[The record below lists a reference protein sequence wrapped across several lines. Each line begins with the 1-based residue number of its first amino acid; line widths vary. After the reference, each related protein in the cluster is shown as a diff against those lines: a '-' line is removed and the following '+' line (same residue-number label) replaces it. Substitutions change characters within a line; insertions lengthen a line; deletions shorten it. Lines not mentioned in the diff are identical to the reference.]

1 MIGGLRAAAMPRT
14 TCRRHPLDETY
25 KKQPGGEVIEL
36 HAFDDPRAQSDALAK
51 AVRDALQASLSAH
64 GGASASGTARA
75 TLAVSGGTSPRP
87 FLETLSHGPL
97 DWSRID
103 VTLVDDR
110 WVPDTDTASNARL
123 ARETLLMHAASQ
135 ARFLPLVDV
144 SQPLDA
150 HIAALNADAAR
161 ALPDVAVLGMGE
173 DGHTA
178 SIFADAPEW
187 DFATTTPERFVAVH
201 PGAAPH
207 ARVSW
212 SLSALKQIDRLFLL
226 IAGPRKLDVLNAA
239 AAAPQKNAISKL
251 ANDKGVR
258 LDVYWCAN

>member
-1 MIGGLRAAAMPRT
+1 
-14 TCRRHPLDETY
+14 
-25 KKQPGGEVIEL
+25 VIEL

-51 AVRDALQASLSAH
+51 AVGDALHASLTAT
-64 GGASASGTARA
+64 ASATGARPT

-87 FLETLSHGPL
+87 FLQTLSTQSF
-97 DWSRID
+97 DWTRIA

-110 WVPDTDTASNARL
+110 WVPETDSASNARL
-123 ARETLLMHAASQ
+123 THETLLQNAARD
-135 ARFLPLVDV
+135 AAFFPLVDV
-144 SQPLDA
+144 SQTLEA
-150 HIAALNADAAR
+150 HIAALNADVANGKR
-161 ALPDVAVLGMGE
+161 HLPDVAVLGMGE

-187 DFATTTPERFVAVH
+187 DFAISTADPFVAVH
-201 PGAAPH
+201 PVAAPH

-212 SLSALKQIDRLFLL
+212 SMSAFKKIDRLFLL
-226 IAGPRKLDVLNAA
+226 IAGKKKLDVLNAA
-239 AAAPQKNAISKL
+239 EAALQKNAISTL

>member
-1 MIGGLRAAAMPRT
+1 M
-14 TCRRHPLDETY
+14 
-25 KKQPGGEVIEL
+25 IEL
-36 HAFDDPRAQSDALAK
+36 HAFDDQNAQSGALAK
-51 AVRDALQASLSAH
+51 AVGDALHASLAAQANAPQS
-64 GGASASGTARA
+64 GARRA
-75 TLAVSGGTSPRP
+75 TLAVSGGSSPRP
-87 FLETLSHGPL
+87 FLQTLSTHPF
-97 DWSRID
+97 DWAHID

-110 WVPDTDTASNARL
+110 WVPETDAASNSRL
-123 ARETLLMHAASQ
+123 AHETLLQNAA
-135 ARFLPLVDV
+135 AAATFWPLVDTA
-144 SQPLDA
+144 QTLDA

-161 ALPDVAVLGMGE
+161 RVPDVAILGMGE

-187 DFATTTPERFVAVH
+187 DFAITTPERFVAVH
-201 PGAAPH
+201 PGNAPH

-212 SLSALKQIDRLFLL
+212 SLSALQQVGHLYLL
-226 IAGPRKLDVLNAA
+226 IAGPRKLEVLQQA

>member
-1 MIGGLRAAAMPRT
+1 M
-14 TCRRHPLDETY
+14 
-25 KKQPGGEVIEL
+25 IEL
-36 HAFDDPRAQSDALAK
+36 HAFDDQRAQSDALAK
-51 AVRDALQASLSAH
+51 AVGDALHASLA
-64 GGASASGTARA
+64 AQAAASGTGTSATGTSITGTRPA

-87 FLETLSHGPL
+87 FLQTLSTQSF
-97 DWSRID
+97 DWARIA

-110 WVPDTDTASNARL
+110 WVPETDSASNAQLVRD
-123 ARETLLMHAASQ
+123 TLLQNAAKT
-135 ARFLPLVDV
+135 AAFWPLADTT
-144 SQPLDA
+144 QDLNA
-150 HIAALNADAAR
+150 HIAALNADPRFSAA
-161 ALPDVAVLGMGE
+161 PDVAILGMGE

-187 DFATTTPERFVAVH
+187 DHAITTTERFVAVH
-201 PGAAPH
+201 PGNAPH

-212 SLSALKQIDRLFLL
+212 SLSALKEVKHLFLL

>member
-1 MIGGLRAAAMPRT
+1 M
-14 TCRRHPLDETY
+14 
-25 KKQPGGEVIEL
+25 IEL
-36 HAFDDPRAQSDALAK
+36 HAFDDQRAQSDALAK
-51 AVRDALQASLSAH
+51 AVGDALHASLA
-64 GGASASGTARA
+64 AQAAASGTGTSATGTSATGTSATGARPA

-87 FLETLSHGPL
+87 FLQTLSTQSF
-97 DWSRID
+97 DWARIA

-110 WVPDTDTASNARL
+110 WVPETDSASNAQL
-123 ARETLLMHAASQ
+123 VHDTLLQNAAKN
-135 ARFLPLVDV
+135 AAFWPLVDTA
-144 SQPLDA
+144 QDLNA
-150 HIAALNADAAR
+150 HIAALNADPRFSAV
-161 ALPDVAVLGMGE
+161 PDVAILGMGE

-187 DFATTTPERFVAVH
+187 DHAITTTERFVAVH
-201 PGAAPH
+201 PGNAPH

-212 SLSALKQIDRLFLL
+212 SLSALKEVKHLFLL

>member
-1 MIGGLRAAAMPRT
+1 
-14 TCRRHPLDETY
+14 
-25 KKQPGGEVIEL
+25 VIEL
-36 HAFDDPRAQSDALAK
+36 HAFDDPRAQSDALAQ
-51 AVRDALQASLSAH
+51 AVGDALHASLAAQASARET
-64 GGASASGTARA
+64 GARRA

-87 FLETLSHGPL
+87 FLQTLSTRPF
-97 DWSRID
+97 DWAHID

-110 WVPDTDTASNARL
+110 WVPESDTASNSRL
-123 ARETLLMHAASQ
+123 AHETLLQHAAQ
-135 ARFLPLVDV
+135 AAAFWPLVDTAQ
-144 SQPLDA
+144 SLDA
-150 HIAALNADAAR
+150 HVAALNADPQR
-161 ALPDVAVLGMGE
+161 RIPDVAVLGMGE

-187 DFATTTPERFVAVH
+187 DHAITTAEHFVAVH
-201 PGAAPH
+201 PGSAPH

-212 SLSALKQIDRLFLL
+212 SLAALKQVGHLYLL
-226 IAGPRKLDVLNAA
+226 IAGPRKLDVLQQA

>member
-1 MIGGLRAAAMPRT
+1 
-14 TCRRHPLDETY
+14 
-25 KKQPGGEVIEL
+25 VIEL
-36 HAFDDPRAQSDALAK
+36 HAFDDQRAQSDALAQ
-51 AVRDALQASLSAH
+51 AVGDALHASLAAV
-64 GGASASGTARA
+64 GGVRADRA

-87 FLETLSHGPL
+87 FLQTLSTQPF
-97 DWSRID
+97 DWTRID

-110 WVPDTDTASNARL
+110 WVDEHDSASNARL
-123 ARETLLMHAASQ
+123 ARETLLQHAARD
-135 ARFLPLVDV
+135 AAFWPLVDT
-144 SQPLDA
+144 SQTLDA
-150 HIAALNADAAR
+150 HVAALNADAR
-161 ALPDVAVLGMGE
+161 RRVPDVAVLGMGE

-187 DFATTTPERFVAVH
+187 DFALTTPQRFVAVH

-212 SLSALKQIDRLFLL
+212 SMSALREVGRLFLL

-239 AAAPQKNAISKL
+239 AAAPQQNAISKL

-258 LDVYWCAN
+258 LDVYWCQN